1 MEGVMVNPVVCGVL
15 AAGAGVA
22 LRLADNAADCL
33 WMRGRVQLVQAVAQ
47 VAAEWWNVALEDHTL
62 S

>member
-1 MEGVMVNPVVCGVL
+1 
-15 AAGAGVA
+15 
-22 LRLADNAADCL
+22 
-33 WMRGRVQLVQAVAQ
+33 MRGRVQLVQAVAQ